1 MFGIAPTTRLEPT
14 ADNYALAHAQRRTW
28 VMASWMY
35 GAIIAASGAAYVLAS
50 AVAGHD
56 PETGMGM
63 AILGAAMAAVGWLAS
78 APKRFT
84 RKIPKPAM
92 DVARAEQAIRI
103 NKGVVVVSNIV
114 MAGGI
119 LAAAVFAPRGTA
131 PDVVPI
137 LAALAVW
144 APLLGFLILRTTR
157 FLIERGPRYELWLQ
171 DRSPGGR

>member
-1 MFGIAPTTRLEPT
+1 MFGFTATTRPEPT
-14 ADNYALAHAQRRTW
+14 ADNYALAYAHRRTW

-50 AVAGHD
+50 AVTGHD
-56 PETGMGM
+56 AGTGMGM
-63 AILGAAMAAVGWLAS
+63 IVFGAAMAAVGWLAS

-92 DVARAEQAIRI
+92 DVPRAEQAIRI
-103 NKGVVVVSNIV
+103 NKGVVVASNIV
-114 MAGGI
+114 MAAII

-137 LAALAVW
+137 LAALSVW

-157 FLIERGPRYELWLQ
+157 FLSERGPRYDLWLH
-171 DRSPGGR
+171 DRKPGSR